1 MKELVEFVARHLVT
15 KPEEV
20 IVESSRSDKTVSL
33 LLKVAPEDLGR
44 VIGKEGRTIRS
55 LRTLVGAAAAK
66 AGLRASLEVSE

>member
-20 IVESSRSDKTVSL
+20 TVESTRAEKTITL
-33 LLKVAPEDLGR
+33 MLKVAPEDLGR
-44 VIGKEGRTIRS
+44 IIGKEGRTIRS

-66 AGLRASLEVSE
+66 AGLRATVEVSE